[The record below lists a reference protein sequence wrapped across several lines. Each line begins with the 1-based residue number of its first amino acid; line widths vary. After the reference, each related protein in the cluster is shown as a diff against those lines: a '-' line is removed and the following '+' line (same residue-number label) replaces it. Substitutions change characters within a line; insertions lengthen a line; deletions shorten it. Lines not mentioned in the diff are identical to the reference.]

1 MRRVCAIATR
11 VTYWVQISEDYSE
24 FPCRL
29 QSIQTTGA
37 SAKSATRM
45 YIDIRPEPISTRKK
59 WSSKLTSAFNKFSKK
74 AAQEDQSVDKRP
86 PTTGL
91 VQLGVP
97 RIQVDCRLLNLPVEV
112 RQTIYKYV
120 FGPSLIHVESLGHRL
135 AHVRCTKWESDDSWD
150 GHAHW
155 KSLPTGGIGMIGVD
169 NSDDPN
175 DQLISLCLA
184 CRRM

>member
-1 MRRVCAIATR
+1 MT
-11 VTYWVQISEDYSE
+11 
-24 FPCRL
+24 L
-29 QSIQTTGA
+29 N
-37 SAKSATRM
+37 
-45 YIDIRPEPISTRKK
+45 RKT
-59 WSSKLTSAFNKFSKK
+59 WLSKLASAFNNPSKK
-74 AAQEDQSVDKRP
+74 ETPQRNIAQEDQSVYGQLPFIDTRP
-86 PTTGL
+86 PTTGS

-97 RIQVDCRLLNLPVEV
+97 LLQDDCLLFNMPVEI

-135 AHVRCTKWESDDSWD
+135 AHVKCKEWEVDDSWD

-155 KSLPTGGIGMIGVD
+155 ENRTTGGLGTVGVN

-175 DQLISLCLA
+175 DQLISLCLT